1 MSTRSTSTALPIAE
15 YPIWCKGCR
24 SIQRFSSFLTYVDPG
39 CYRVHVQ
46 CRLCLQ
52 KSTDN
57 YRKHRED
64 IKTARL
70 AREQVHER
78 VACVC
83 GVTINVRYRNKH
95 CRSKRH
101 QSVVALLNNASSSAP
116 AGGTT
121 AAVVKDTSIA
131 NRASAV
137 TEEEQHQ
144 VPSAVPIA
152 ALSCYRPSLKKLN
165 MSSSSSAVLQKCEP
179 DHASATIVAASAPA
193 RAEQKDQPLQEEIGE
208 SLVAAEQ
215 RLAAQQTLHERRR
228 SLSSSL
234 ELFLHNTTTELT
246 AQKVDPLMS
255 TDESVANTQI
265 EPGLSRDDGTNI
277 RSAATAMT

>member
-57 YRKHRED
+57 YRKHRDD

-83 GVTINVRYRNKH
+83 GVTVNVRYRNKH

-101 QSVVALLNNASSSAP
+101 QSVVSLLNIANPSAP
-116 AGGTT
+116 AGGLVAVI
-121 AAVVKDTSIA
+121 AAAKG
-131 NRASAV
+131 ASSASRVPVV
-137 TEEEQHQ
+137 TEETQQE
-144 VPSAVPIA
+144 VPPVVSNTVRSP
-152 ALSCYRPSLKKLN
+152 YRPSPLRLDE
-165 MSSSSSAVLQKCEP
+165 SSTSPAAHMP
-179 DHASATIVAASAPA
+179 DNSRESTIHASAPA
-193 RAEQKDQPLQEEIGE
+193 AERKGQTLQEEVEALI
-208 SLVAAEQ
+208 LAAEQ
-215 RLAAQQTLHERRR
+215 RLTAQQVLHEQRH
-228 SLSSSL
+228 SLSTSL
-234 ELFLHNTTTELT
+234 ESSTPHVTTTEVT
-246 AQKVDPLMS
+246 
-255 TDESVANTQI
+255 
-265 EPGLSRDDGTNI
+265 
-277 RSAATAMT
+277 AATVDSLVVNTADSATLPAYDATPPTQPAQLCGEGTSHA